1 MTDPAGNSP
10 GQARSVRIGPKGL
23 LGTGV
28 TLLHNRLELLGV
40 ELAEERARLFSMLAY
55 GGAAFL
61 CLAAGLIFL
70 AVFLTVLMWDSNR
83 LLALGGLFRA
93 VPRRRRCQPAGGDMG
108 LARSGSKLFS
118 ASLAEL
124 RKDTQDADVRR
135 YRKAAIDEL
144 PRD

>member
-1 MTDPAGNSP
+1 MGDVADKEP
-10 GQARSVRIGPKGL
+10 GRRGLFASARGL

-40 ELAEERARLFSMLAY
+40 ELAEERVRLVSLLTY
-55 GGAAFL
+55 GASAFL

-70 AVFLTVLMWDSNR
+70 AIFVTVLLWDSNR
-83 LLALGGLFRA
+83 LLALGVFSALFLGAGA
-93 VPRRRRCQPAGGDMG
+93 VSLMLAMA

-124 RKDTQDADVRR
+124 RKDRDTLTANDA
-135 YRKAAIDEL
+135 
-144 PRD
+144 P

>member
-1 MTDPAGNSP
+1 MSDQRGLFAST
-10 GQARSVRIGPKGL
+10 RGL

-40 ELAEERARLFSMLAY
+40 ELAEERVRLVSMLAY

-70 AVFLTVLMWDSNR
+70 AIFLTVLLWENNR
-83 LLALGGLFRA
+83 LMALGVFSALFLGA
-93 VPRRRRCQPAGGDMG
+93 SIASAALAMS

-124 RKDTQDADVRR
+124 RSDRDALASGDTNESQ
-135 YRKAAIDEL
+135 
-144 PRD
+144 

>member
-1 MTDPAGNSP
+1 MGEPADKASDRRGLFAST
-10 GQARSVRIGPKGL
+10 RGL

-40 ELAEERARLFSMLAY
+40 ELAEERARLVSMLAY

-70 AVFLTVLMWDSNR
+70 AIFLTVLMWENNR
-83 LLALGGLFRA
+83 LLALGVFSALFLG
-93 VPRRRRCQPAGGDMG
+93 AGVVSLVLATA
-108 LARSGSKLFS
+108 LARNGSKLFS

-124 RKDTQDADVRR
+124 RQD
-135 YRKAAIDEL
+135 
-144 PRD
+144 RDALSAKNSAKGQ

>member
-1 MTDPAGNSP
+1 MGDGAGKVPEQRGLFAST
-10 GQARSVRIGPKGL
+10 KGL

-40 ELAEERARLFSMLAY
+40 ELAEERVRLVSLFAY

-61 CLAAGLIFL
+61 CIAAGLIFL
-70 AVFLTVLMWDSNR
+70 AIFLTVLLWESNR
-83 LLALGGLFRA
+83 LLALGVFSALFLG
-93 VPRRRRCQPAGGDMG
+93 AGIASLALSMS

-124 RKDTQDADVRR
+124 RKDREDLTSDATRSQ
-135 YRKAAIDEL
+135 
-144 PRD
+144 

>member
-1 MTDPAGNSP
+1 MGEGP
-10 GQARSVRIGPKGL
+10 GTVSNQHGLFASAKGL

-40 ELAEERARLFSMLAY
+40 ELAEERVRLVSMLAY

-61 CLAAGLIFL
+61 CLSAGLVLL
-70 AVFLTVLMWDSNR
+70 AVFLTVLLWDSNR
-83 LLALGGLFRA
+83 LLALGVFSA
-93 VPRRRRCQPAGGDMG
+93 VFIGAGIASLLLAVS

-124 RKDTQDADVRR
+124 RKDREALAPDTT
-135 YRKAAIDEL
+135 
-144 PRD
+144 PRSQ